1 MEALS
6 CSSPVTVMTTTFSTT
21 QAINTVST
29 TVSTTVSQQFTR
41 STPVCHTTSVS
52 SVTNSVNI
60 ITQLPQGMIMYIH
73 PPYVCEYVCVYVH
86 YSDSYILCI
95 AIYIAF
101 FTYGITRTW
110 EPTLCGQAIRKNI
123 SRLGT

>member
-21 QAINTVST
+21 QAIN

-60 ITQLPQGMIMYIH
+60 ITQLPQGMIMYI
-73 PPYVCEYVCVYVH
+73 
-86 YSDSYILCI
+86 
-95 AIYIAF
+95 
-101 FTYGITRTW
+101 RM
-110 EPTLCGQAIRKNI
+110 
-123 SRLGT
+123 